1 MKDLGMILLSFGR
14 SKIMALAAVEI
25 ARRERGRRLPFS
37 IFLSLF

>member
-14 SKIMALAAVEI
+14 SKMALAAVEI